1 MASSNE
7 SALAYFI
14 ANEIDS
20 KGEHSKEYK
29 PEEIITHVL
38 VDFETALLTKIL
50 LSDSSNNSILEDTK
64 EIAIDII
71 EDIIDKV
78 AEKEGVIKE
87 GEHIDVEK
95 CSAFSLRDIIKWI
108 MCYFVSPKQNVSI
121 SKTI

>member
-7 SALAYFI
+7 SALADFI
-14 ANEIDS
+14 ANEIDA
-20 KGEHSKEYK
+20 KGTLSEKYN

-50 LSDSSNNSILEDTK
+50 LSDSSNNSILEDVK
-64 EIAIDII
+64 EVAIDIV
-71 EDIIDKV
+71 EDVIDQV
-78 AEKEGVIKE
+78 AEKEGLIEK

-95 CSAFSLRDIIKWI
+95 CSAFSLRDIIRWI
-108 MCYFVSPKQNVSI
+108 IRYFVSPKQKVSI